1 MMSTTTPSPTDLLN
15 EMQGLTVTAGW
26 DVVNGMAAGTLNQLL
41 QEQYVEKAYNQQNL
55 PPINGQVVISS
66 NLFGTISAQFVDVV
80 LSAPLIQID
89 AALDAQSV
97 LLRMD
102 FVSGVVNLVTEVGGI
117 SVVNSSQMITPTN
130 AYSLQ
135 GTVPLT
141 SVQGTVNDQQMV
153 TLDIAN
159 GSSFVAHLGL
169 ENGSETLLGE
179 YFLTYLQTQAA
190 FLSYSL
196 GTIST
201 QSNGTELVP
210 TFFDFATQIDSNN
223 PSDAGRLLIFVATQ
237 YNPAGGSG
245 RSLSLANIVPTGYS
259 ATLIISS
266 QALFA
271 GILQSFLQ
279 SQLNGLNLQFS
290 ATQSGSDKAY
300 QLTLKGG
307 SLNVGSFYQRGGSGT
322 LYYSANV
329 DPSAY
334 CPPQAS
340 VVVPLNN
347 LYLFSQNSGIA
358 LNWNG
363 YWTQS
368 WARQEITLFGTP
380 PCGQDSD
387 TMSSYLSSV
396 NVGSVDAATDVV
408 SFKSPAGTTVVVNFG
423 QQLWGFFGSDTA
435 VINDFLSQIQQ
446 EVNYALSCLFN
457 FNLPDINAF
466 VVSNLLF
473 SQNNLLGLQ
482 TADVPGDLVCFGEL
496 QTGDL
501 TISPLQPSLHPSES
515 VTFAVSQNGQ
525 PVTNLQW
532 SVSPAGMG
540 SLSNSGVYT
549 APATIGQAQQLLVT
563 ASNPN
568 EGTDSVSAMVTLLP
582 TGMMVSPYIALMT
595 TGQAGQPFV
604 AASDQAD
611 GQMVSWSL
619 SPEVGTIN
627 DAGIYTPPGSVTI
640 ARPVTITATSRQ
652 DFLETGSATVVLLP
666 AVPTGLAV
674 LPSYVSLKAGEEQAF
689 AIEGDVAVNWEIVP
703 AIGSLNSN
711 GLYTAP
717 GNIRQPQGVVVIA
730 TSQTNSAILGTAVIG
745 LTPS

>member
-1 MMSTTTPSPTDLLN
+1 MSTTTPSVTDLLN
-15 EMQGLTVTAGW
+15 AMQGLTVTGGW

-41 QEQYVEKAYNQQNL
+41 QEQYVEKAYAQQSL

-66 NLFGTISAQFVDVV
+66 NLFGTVSAQFVDVV
-80 LSAPLIQID
+80 LSAPLVQID
-89 AALDAQSV
+89 AGLDAQSV
-97 LLRMD
+97 KLWMN
-102 FVSGVVNLVTEVGGI
+102 FVAGVVNLVTEVAGV
-117 SVVNSSQMITPTN
+117 SVVTSSQMITPTN
-130 AYSLQ
+130 QYSLQ

-141 SVQGTVNDQQMV
+141 SVQGVVSEQQV
-153 TLDIAN
+153 ITLDIVN
-159 GSSFVAHLGL
+159 GSSFVANLGL
-169 ENGSETLLGE
+169 GNGSETLLGD
-179 YFLTYLQTQAA
+179 YFLTYLQTEAGS
-190 FLSYSL
+190 LSYSL

-210 TFFDFATQIDSNN
+210 TFFDFATQIDPNN

-245 RSLSLANIVPTGYS
+245 RSLSLVNIVPMGYS
-259 ATLIISS
+259 ATLLVSS
-266 QALFA
+266 AVLFA

-279 SQLNGLNLQFS
+279 TQLRGLDLQFS
-290 ATQSGSDKAY
+290 ATQLGSGKTY
-300 QLTLKGG
+300 QLTLNGG
-307 SLNVGSFYQRGGSGT
+307 SLNVGSFYERGGSGT
-322 LYYSANV
+322 LYYSANL
-329 DPSAY
+329 DQSAY
-334 CPPQAS
+334 CPPQAD
-340 VVVPLNN
+340 VVVPLND
-347 LYLFSQNSGIA
+347 LRLFSQNNGIA

-387 TMSSYLSSV
+387 GASSYVSSL
-396 NVGSVDAATDVV
+396 NVGSVDSATDVI

-423 QQLWGFFGSDTA
+423 QQLWGFFGSDTI

-446 EVNYALSCLFN
+446 EINYALSCLFN

-496 QTGDL
+496 QTSDL
-501 TISPLQPSLHPSES
+501 TISPLQPSLRPSES
-515 VTFAVSQNGQ
+515 VTFTVRQNGQ
-525 PVTNLQW
+525 SVSNLQW
-532 SVSPAGMG
+532 SLSPAGVG
-540 SLSNSGVYT
+540 SLSNSGVYM
-549 APATIGQAQQLLVT
+549 APATIGQVQQLLVT

-568 EGTDSVSAMVTLLP
+568 DGADSVSAMVLLLP

-595 TGQAGQPFV
+595 AGQAPQPFV

-611 GQMVSWSL
+611 GQWVNWSVS
-619 SPEVGTIN
+619 PDVGMID
-627 DAGIYTPPGSVTI
+627 DAGIYTPPSSVTV
-640 ARPVTITATSRQ
+640 ARPVTITATSQ
-652 DFLETGSATVVLLP
+652 QNFLETGTATVVLLP
-666 AVPTGLAV
+666 DTPTGLAV
-674 LPSYVSLKAGEEQAF
+674 LPNYVSLKAGEQQVFSAGAE
-689 AIEGDVAVNWEIVP
+689 AVYWEIMPMV
-703 AIGSLNSN
+703 GSITNS
-711 GLYTAP
+711 GVYTAP
-717 GNIRQPQGVVVIA
+717 GNIQQPQGVVVIV